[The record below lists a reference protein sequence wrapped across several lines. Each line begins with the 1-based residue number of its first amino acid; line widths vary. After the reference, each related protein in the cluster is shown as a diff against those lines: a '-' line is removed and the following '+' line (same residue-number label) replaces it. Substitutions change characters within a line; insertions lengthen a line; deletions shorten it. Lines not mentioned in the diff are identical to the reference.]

1 MHATYRTETLDK
13 MERSSF
19 LDSEVALLNQLV
31 AEIGANRPTWQLK
44 FPNLRTTE
52 GRPRKYYWTDKTE
65 AEEIDE
71 AEEAGNDFPPPLKE
85 QASAQPRALERDRY
99 PMHIDF
105 VSSAAGRS
113 ENNS

>member
-71 AEEAGNDFPPPLKE
+71 AEEA
-85 QASAQPRALERDRY
+85 
-99 PMHIDF
+99 
-105 VSSAAGRS
+105 RS
-113 ENNS
+113 EENTYEIQSRMSISYAVLCLKKKKQIKTK